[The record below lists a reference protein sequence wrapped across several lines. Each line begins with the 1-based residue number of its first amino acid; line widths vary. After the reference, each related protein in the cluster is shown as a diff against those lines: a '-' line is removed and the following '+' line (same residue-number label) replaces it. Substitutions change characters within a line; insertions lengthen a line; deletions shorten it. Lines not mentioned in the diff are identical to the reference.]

1 MITPFRVLLATV
13 LMAGGTASAEAQ
25 ARPTPRDLAGVAIE
39 DLLNVTITT
48 ASRTTEVLTDA
59 PARVEVVTAAQI
71 RRRGYR
77 SLSDV
82 LKDLPD
88 FKVDLAGNWDF
99 PAELTVQGVR
109 GATRVIL
116 LLDGIRVSSP
126 TNEPLPIVANYP
138 VHTARQI
145 EIVYGPAS
153 ALYGADA
160 FSAIVNI
167 ITRDPAQSSG
177 LTVGTSV
184 GAFGLFN
191 QTVSYAMPV
200 GGTGSLVVCDARR
213 RHGEPRARRPVPP

>member
-1 MITPFRVLLATV
+1 MRSRTTDIVKRLLMIGAFAAHASRLFAQTRHPVSDLGLAT
-13 LMAGGTASAEAQ
+13 LEE
-25 ARPTPRDLAGVAIE
+25 LI
-39 DLLNVTITT
+39 NITITT
-48 ASRTTEVLTDA
+48 ASRTSEGLSDA
-59 PARVEVVTAAQI
+59 PARAQVVTAEQI

-109 GATRVIL
+109 GAGRVIV
-116 LLDGIRVSSP
+116 LLDGIRISSP

-153 ALYGADA
+153 AVYGADA
-160 FSAIVNI
+160 FSAVINI
-167 ITRDPAQSSG
+167 ISKDAAESAG
-177 LTVGTSV
+177 LAVTTSV
-184 GAFGLFN
+184 GAFGLYN
-191 QTVSYAMPV
+191 RPRRMPPP
-200 GGTGSLVVCDARR
+200 SARMR
-213 RHGEPRARRPVPP
+213 TSWSPDSFSTTANPI